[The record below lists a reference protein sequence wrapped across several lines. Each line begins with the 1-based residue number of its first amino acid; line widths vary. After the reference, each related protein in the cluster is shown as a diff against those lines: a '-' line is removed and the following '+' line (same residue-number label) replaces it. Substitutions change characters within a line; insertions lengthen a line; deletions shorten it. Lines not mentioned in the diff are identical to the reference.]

1 MKRAVTACAVIGAAL
16 AAAPFSLHA
25 HAAEY
30 TLSLQQTI
38 ALYGSEF
45 EGTYYNADTGI
56 TSTVNFLLVGT
67 SDNSVFAPEHTFGY
81 NIYLDSTN
89 ITNSEIRNQYYSW
102 IAGDN
107 DTRPNTPYVIYR
119 CNFLPPIQESFV
131 SSNDANHTNIAL
143 SFPVSFSGVTAF
155 YQNIMY
161 SARTTQGRNRSS
173 VLLTSGGGGISTNAL
188 ATTSQG
194 TYYARF
200 RTYFPSYD
208 NGNESHMA
216 WLNAFAI
223 RHETESTFNV
233 SGQQLALN
241 HCDVV
246 HPDDQ
251 LQYAFLLYVGCPS
264 VDYGA
269 EPETT
274 TVPMQT
280 RPIYTGTGVTTGAY
294 TVDLS
299 NVESNQ
305 QQQIQIEN
313 ENLNYNAGVFDG
325 INIIIQQLNNI
336 YAAMVNRG
344 EIPVNLVA
352 GLNPDIIDT
361 DFMDYAAGVDETY
374 TTATLPHSTLANS
387 KSFITMLFRK
397 IETFE
402 GAFLLGSFALTL
414 SVASFVI
421 FRK

>member
-1 MKRAVTACAVIGAAL
+1 MKRALTACAVIGAAL
-16 AAAPFSLHA
+16 AVAPFSLHA

-30 TLSLQQTI
+30 TLTLQQTI
-38 ALYGSEF
+38 ALYGSDF
-45 EGTYYNADTGI
+45 EGTYYNADTGV
-56 TSTVNFLLVGT
+56 TSTVEFLLVGT
-67 SDNSVFAPEHTFGY
+67 SDDSAFAPEHTFGY
-81 NIYLDSTN
+81 NLYIDNTN
-89 ITNSEIRNQYYSW
+89 ISDTTYRNQCLSW
-102 IAGDN
+102 LCGDN
-107 DTRPNTPYVIYR
+107 NTRPDTPYVIYR
-119 CNFLPPIQESFV
+119 CNFLPPIQDSFE

-161 SARTTQGRNRSS
+161 TARTTQGSNRSS
-173 VLLTSGGGGISTNAL
+173 VLLTSGGGGIVTNAL
-188 ATTSQG
+188 NRSPTAN
-194 TYYARF
+194 YYARF

-223 RHETESTFNV
+223 RHETEDIFNV

-241 HCDVV
+241 HCDVI

-264 VDYGA
+264 VDYGS

-305 QQQIQIEN
+305 QQQIMIEN

-344 EIPVNLVA
+344 EIPVNLVV
-352 GLNPDIIDT
+352 GLQPDIIDT
-361 DFMDYAAGVDETY
+361 DFMDYANDVNETY
-374 TTATLPHSTLANS
+374 TTATLPQSTLANS